1 MGAHTRTRAHIEK
14 VYFLVSHVSD
24 YLSVL
29 CINASWQLENLPTL
43 LFDKGSMHLSSAFSD
58 SKLSK
63 MIQRLHSTNTLV
75 DGMSKVGFGDSSV
88 SRKRELELKIA
99 ESCRTRMLFLAHV
112 VCARLSIVPQSWCPL
127 TPLPF
132 AYQESKA
139 RLDRLRR
146 RGSNQAGFEKPGE
159 LPVPGIL
166 TARYILLSACL
177 L

>member
-1 MGAHTRTRAHIEK
+1 M
-14 VYFLVSHVSD
+14 
-24 YLSVL
+24 
-29 CINASWQLENLPTL
+29 C
-43 LFDKGSMHLSSAFSD
+43 
-58 SKLSK
+58 
-63 MIQRLHSTNTLV
+63 
-75 DGMSKVGFGDSSV
+75 
-88 SRKRELELKIA
+88 
-99 ESCRTRMLFLAHV
+99 

-177 L
+177 LGNINQLRNITCACMRTYYAGEYVFGM